1 MTVTIAVGGFW
12 GDEGK
17 GKVVAYLAK
26 RDRPAVIARGGVGPN
41 AGHTVEGKGFKEGL
55 RMVPS
60 GYVHRG
66 ARLLIGPGVLVDPRL
81 VVAEAD
87 RLGLRNRLVAKR
99 GGGGLRSRPGRLGVD
114 GNCAVIEERHIEAE
128 RAEAHLAE
136 TIGSTKSGCGAANAD
151 RVYRRARL
159 AREVPE
165 LKEFITDV
173 PAEVHRALARKR
185 NVLLEGTQGFALS
198 LYHGTYPYVT
208 SKDTT
213 AAQVAADVGVG
224 PTAVDEVLVV
234 FKAFPTR
241 VGPGPFP
248 TEMEEPVAERLGLV
262 EFGTVTG
269 RRRRV
274 GRWDGALARRAC
286 LLNGATQAAV
296 TGVDKV
302 DPACRGARRWA
313 DLTPRAKAFL
323 KRAERDA
330 GVPVALVSTG
340 PALEETVDL
349 RPKGRSGGKGR
360 RRR

>member
-17 GKVVAYLAK
+17 GKIVAYLAK
-26 RDRPAVIARGGVGPN
+26 RDRPALIARGGVGPN

-60 GYVHRG
+60 GYVHKG
-66 ARLLIGPGVLVDPRL
+66 ARLLIGAGVLVNPAL

-87 RLGLRNRLVAKR
+87 RLGLRT
-99 GGGGLRSRPGRLGVD
+99 RLGVD
-114 GNCAVIEERHIEAE
+114 GNCGVIEERHVEAE
-128 RAEAHLAE
+128 KAEAHLVE

-165 LKEFITDV
+165 LKEFIADV
-173 PAEVHRALARKR
+173 PAELQRAIGRGR

-198 LYHGTYPYVT
+198 LYYGSYPYVT

-224 PTAVDEVLVV
+224 PTQVDEVVVV

-248 TEMEEPVAERLGLV
+248 SEMAEAEAEKMGLV

-274 GRWDGALARRAC
+274 GRWDPVLARRSC
-286 LLNGATQAAV
+286 LLNGATQMAI
-296 TGVDKV
+296 TGIDKV
-302 DPACRGARRWA
+302 DPACRGARRWG
-313 DLTPRAKAFL
+313 DLTPKARAFVG
-323 KRAERDA
+323 RAERDA
-330 GVPVALVSTG
+330 GVPAALISTG
-340 PALEETVDL
+340 PALEETVD
-349 RPKGRSGGKGR
+349 RRAKGRSGRKARGR
-360 RRR
+360 R

>member
-1 MTVTIAVGGFW
+1 MTVTVVVGGFW

-17 GKVVAYLAK
+17 GKIVAYLAK

-41 AGHTVEGKGFKEGL
+41 AGHTVEGEGFKEGL

-60 GYVHRG
+60 GYVHAG
-66 ARLLIGPGVLVDPRL
+66 ARLLIGAGVLVDPAL
-81 VVAEAD
+81 MVAEAD
-87 RLGLRNRLVAKR
+87 RLRLRK
-99 GGGGLRSRPGRLGVD
+99 RLGVD

-128 RAEAHLAE
+128 KAEVHLAE

-159 AREVPE
+159 ARQVPE
-165 LKEFITDV
+165 LEEFIADV
-173 PAEVHRALARKR
+173 PAELHRAIARR
-185 NVLLEGTQGFALS
+185 RHVLLEGTQGFALS
-198 LYHGTYPYVT
+198 LYHGSYPYVT

-224 PTAVDEVLVV
+224 PTAIDEVVVV
-234 FKAFPTR
+234 FKTFPTR

-248 TEMEEPVAERLGLV
+248 TEMAEAEAERLGLV

-286 LLNGATQAAV
+286 LLNGATQVAL
-296 TGVDKV
+296 TGLDKV
-302 DPACRGARRWA
+302 DPACRGVRRWA
-313 DLTPRAKAFL
+313 DLGPKARAFVR
-323 KRAERDA
+323 RAERDA
-330 GVPVALVSTG
+330 GVPVTLISTG

-349 RPKGRSGGKGR
+349 RAARAKGRSGRSAGGR
-360 RRR
+360 R

>member
-17 GKVVAYLAK
+17 GKIVAYLAVK
-26 RDRPAVIARGGVGPN
+26 DKPAVIARGGVGPN

-60 GYVHRG
+60 GYVHKG
-66 ARLLIGPGVLVDPRL
+66 ARLLIGAGVLVDPRL
-81 VVAEAD
+81 VVAEAS
-87 RLGLRNRLVAKR
+87 RLGLRK
-99 GGGGLRSRPGRLGVD
+99 RLGVD
-114 GNCAVIEERHIEAE
+114 GNCGVIEERHVEAE
-128 RAEAHLAE
+128 RNDAHLAE

-151 RVYRRARL
+151 RVYRKARL

-165 LKEFITDV
+165 LKEFIADV
-173 PAEVHRALARKR
+173 PAELHRALARGR
-185 NVLLEGTQGFALS
+185 NILLEGAQGFALS
-198 LYHGTYPYVT
+198 LYHGSYPYVT

-224 PTAVDEVLVV
+224 PTAVDEVMVV

-248 TEMEEPVAERLGLV
+248 SEMGEAEAESLGLV

-274 GRWDGALARRAC
+274 GRWDPALARRAC
-286 LLNGATQAAV
+286 LLNGATQVAL

-302 DPACRGARRWA
+302 DPACRGARKWT
-313 DLTPRAKAFL
+313 DLTPKGRAFV

-330 GVPVALVSTG
+330 GVPMALVSTG
-340 PALEETVDL
+340 PALEDTVDL
-349 RPKGRSGGKGR
+349 RAKGRSGQRARKR
-360 RRR
+360 R

>member
-17 GKVVAYLAK
+17 GKIVAYLAT
-26 RDRPAVIARGGVGPN
+26 RDRPDVIARGGVGPN
-41 AGHTVEGKGFKEGL
+41 AGHTVQGEGFKEGL

-60 GYVHRG
+60 GYVHKG
-66 ARLLIGPGVLVDPRL
+66 ARLLIGPGVLVNPAL

-87 RLGLRNRLVAKR
+87 RLGLRK
-99 GGGGLRSRPGRLGVD
+99 RLGVD
-114 GNCAVIEERHIEAE
+114 GNCGVIEERHVEAE
-128 RAEAHLAE
+128 KVEAHLAV

-151 RVYRRARL
+151 RVYRRAKL

-165 LKEFITDV
+165 LREFIADV
-173 PAEVHRALARKR
+173 PAELHRAIARGR
-185 NVLLEGTQGFALS
+185 NVLLEGTQGFGLS

-213 AAQVAADVGVG
+213 AAQVAADAGVG
-224 PTAVDEVLVV
+224 PTAVDEVVVV

-248 TEMEEPVAERLGLV
+248 SEMGDAEAEKLGLV

-269 RRRRV
+269 RKRRV

-286 LLNGATQAAV
+286 LLNGATQAAI
-296 TGVDKV
+296 TGIDKV

-313 DLTPRAKAFL
+313 DLTPKARAFVE
-323 KRAERDA
+323 RAERDA

-340 PALEETVDL
+340 PALEETVDR
-349 RPKGRSGGKGR
+349 RPKGKSAGRGKR
-360 RRR
+360 RR